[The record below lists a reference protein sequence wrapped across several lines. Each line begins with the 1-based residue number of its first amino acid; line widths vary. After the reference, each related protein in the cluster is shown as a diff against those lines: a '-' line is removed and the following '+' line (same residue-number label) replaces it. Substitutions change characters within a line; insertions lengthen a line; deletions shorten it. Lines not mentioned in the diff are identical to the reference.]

1 VFAKKIGIDLGTAS
15 TRVYVRGEGI
25 VVDEPSVAAVE
36 SGGSRVLAI
45 GRQAVELADR
55 TPGAVR
61 LVSPMRESVIADR
74 SAVEQALRHL
84 VTRAQGRQRLFRP
97 EVMMC
102 VPAAA
107 TSEHRHAMTEAAIV
121 AGARQAWLIEAPLA
135 AAMGLDLPVAAAGG
149 SAVCDVGAGGVQVA
163 VISLSGVVATQ
174 SARAGGD
181 HFDDAIV
188 AWVRERHGVR
198 VERRAAEALKLA
210 LGCAV
215 PLDRPRSVEVTGQDA
230 SGGATE
236 FASVAVSSSDVTEA
250 IQAPLRMIAEAVRDV
265 LRQVPA
271 RLESGV
277 AERGL
282 YLTGG
287 GALLRGLDGFLAR
300 ETGVPVRV
308 ADDPRTCAVRGTRRA
323 LGEFEL
329 LQRRQRYLR

>member
-25 VVDEPSVAAVE
+25 VLDEPSLAAVE
-36 SGGSRVLAI
+36 TGALRVLAI
-45 GRQAVELADR
+45 GRHAAELADR
-55 TPGAVR
+55 ARGQIG
-61 LVSPMRESVIADR
+61 LVSPMRDGVIADR
-74 SAVEQALRHL
+74 SVVDQVLRQL
-84 VTRAQGRQRLFRP
+84 VSRAQGRQRLFRP

-107 TSEHRHAMTEAAIV
+107 TSEHRHAMTEAAIA

-135 AAMGLDLPVAAAGG
+135 AAMGLDLPVAAATGC
-149 SAVCDVGAGGVQVA
+149 AVCDVGAGGVQVA
-163 VISLSGVVATQ
+163 VISLSGVAAAQ
-174 SARAGGD
+174 SVRAGGD
-181 HFDDAIV
+181 HLDDAIA
-188 AWVRERHGVR
+188 AWVRDRHGVA

-215 PLDRPRSVEVTGQDA
+215 PLDRPRSVEATGRDAAGTAVTV
-230 SGGATE
+230 T
-236 FASVAVSSSDVTEA
+236 VSSSDVTDA
-250 IQAPLRMIAEAVRDV
+250 IQAPLHTVAAAVRDV

-282 YLTGG
+282 YLAGG
-287 GALLRGLDGFLAR
+287 GALLRGLDAFLAR

-308 ADDPRTCAVRGTRRA
+308 AEDPRTCAVRGTRRA

-329 LQRRQRYLR
+329 LQRRQLYMR

>member
-25 VVDEPSVAAVE
+25 VLDEPSLAALE
-36 SGGSRVLAI
+36 TGAPRVLAI
-45 GRQAVELADR
+45 GRQAAELADR
-55 TPGAVR
+55 APGQVA
-61 LVSPMRESVIADR
+61 LVSPMRDGAIADR
-74 SAVEQALRHL
+74 SVVEQVLRQL
-84 VTRAQGRQRLFRP
+84 VARAQGRQRLFRP

-107 TSEHRHAMTEAAIV
+107 TSEHRHAMTEAAIA

-135 AAMGLDLPVAAAGG
+135 AAMGLDLPVAAATGC
-149 SAVCDVGAGGVQVA
+149 AVCDIGAGGAQVA
-163 VISLSGVVATQ
+163 VISLSGVVAAQ

-181 HFDDAIV
+181 HLDDAIA
-188 AWVRERHGVR
+188 AWVRDRHGVA

-215 PLDRPRSVEVTGQDA
+215 PLDRPRSVEATGRDAAGSAVTV
-230 SGGATE
+230 T
-236 FASVAVSSSDVTEA
+236 VSSSDVTEA
-250 IQAPLRMIAEAVRDV
+250 IQAPLHAVAAAVRDV

-277 AERGL
+277 AEHGL
-282 YLTGG
+282 YLAGG
-287 GALLRGLDGFLAR
+287 GAQLRGLDGFLAR
-300 ETGVPVRV
+300 ESGVPVRV
-308 ADDPRTCAVRGTRRA
+308 GEDPRTCAVRGTRRA

-329 LQRRQRYLR
+329 LQRRQLYMR